1 MYRLPATFICILLII
16 YLFWMDRKKNEGVS
30 SAIWIPFIWMVFA
43 GSREFSFWLHYWFNI
58 GFYSESIIE
67 GNPVERVFHSILI
80 AAGVI
85 VLIRRRLNWGEI
97 MKKNSF
103 IMLYILF
110 GLISILWSDFP
121 LVSLKRW
128 IKTWGSIIMAL
139 IILSEE
145 RPYVALGFT
154 LRRIAFLFLPLSI
167 LFIKYYPAL
176 GRAYHSF
183 SGRQF
188 LTGVAGGKNGLGAI
202 CLFSG
207 IYFLWALLLNRWG
220 DEKSGQRLNSLIYIV
235 IIPMIVW
242 LFYKADSATALT
254 CMIVTVFLFI
264 VARQRAVARK
274 PRRIMA
280 ICLGS
285 IIFFGIMELFFD
297 FKNTVITALGRRP
310 DLTTR
315 VPMWAD
321 LLTMVKNPL
330 IGSGFESFWLGDRL
344 ISLQARWGDIIQAHN
359 GYLETYLN
367 VGAIGLFLL
376 LSWIISGLK
385 KVSRSLTIEYKT
397 ATLSL
402 CIIIIL
408 SLYNLTEASFYGIGV
423 MWIMFLFA
431 TVDLSRYRRVNTLDR
446 ENSVDNS

>member
-1 MYRLPATFICILLII
+1 
-16 YLFWMDRKKNEGVS
+16 
-30 SAIWIPFIWMVFA
+30 MVFA

-207 IYFLWALLLNRWG
+207 IYFSWASAF
-220 DEKSGQRLNSLIYIV
+220 KS
-235 IIPMIVW
+235 
-242 LFYKADSATALT
+242 
-254 CMIVTVFLFI
+254 
-264 VARQRAVARK
+264 
-274 PRRIMA
+274 
-280 ICLGS
+280 
-285 IIFFGIMELFFD
+285 
-297 FKNTVITALGRRP
+297 LGRREV
-310 DLTTR
+310 R
-315 VPMWAD
+315 
-321 LLTMVKNPL
+321 
-330 IGSGFESFWLGDRL
+330 
-344 ISLQARWGDIIQAHN
+344 
-359 GYLETYLN
+359 
-367 VGAIGLFLL
+367 
-376 LSWIISGLK
+376 
-385 KVSRSLTIEYKT
+385 T
-397 ATLSL
+397 ATELFN
-402 CIIIIL
+402 
-408 SLYNLTEASFYGIGV
+408 LY
-423 MWIMFLFA
+423 
-431 TVDLSRYRRVNTLDR
+431 RYYSYDCMALL
-446 ENSVDNS
+446 